1 MFNQRRKSC
10 LQTKQ
15 RIGGGVMKDNK
26 LLEAVKEASISVAC
40 LLDDNFESTKELDK
54 DLEHIQDQITI
65 IENYFEEVSG
75 DNT

>member
-1 MFNQRRKSC
+1 
-10 LQTKQ
+10 
-15 RIGGGVMKDNK
+15 MKDNK

-65 IENYFEEVSG
+65 IENYFEEVSD